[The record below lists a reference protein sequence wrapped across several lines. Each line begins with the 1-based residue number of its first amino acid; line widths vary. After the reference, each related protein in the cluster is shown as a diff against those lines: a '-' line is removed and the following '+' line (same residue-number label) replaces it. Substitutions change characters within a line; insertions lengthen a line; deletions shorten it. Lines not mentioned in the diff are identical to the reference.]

1 MKSMSVFFSDLI
13 SSFKKPKVI
22 IPILVV
28 LFIPVLY
35 SGMFL
40 TAFWDPYGKMG
51 DLPVAVVN
59 QDKGAEFNEKSL
71 HVGEDLVAELR
82 KSDDFKWEFVSRQA
96 ADEGMKDNKYYMTIV
111 IPEDFS
117 SKATTV
123 MDEHPDPA
131 DILFVPNEGYNFL
144 AGQIGGTAVKEIKS
158 KVSAKVTEAYTE
170 TLLTQVEKVSGGL
183 SDAGSGADT
192 IHEGAAKL
200 QDGAGKLKDNLA
212 KLVEGTVKLQD
223 GVTPLANGISSL
235 NQGAKDLQN
244 GAVKLSG
251 GLGQLSAAEKQ
262 LENGAVAAQQGGT
275 KLQAGLQSSLEGT
288 TKLDAGL
295 EAAQQGSSKLQ
306 AGMETALQ
314 GSGKVAEG
322 ADGVAKGLEQVMKAS
337 PELASNP
344 QMQKLLAASMAVAKG
359 SEQVHEGQQQL
370 AQGVKSLNDAQQ
382 QLAQGSGQLVK
393 GQQQLVGGSAQLNEG
408 QSRLAAGMQQFGSKL
423 SEAAAGSKELA
434 AGTGKLSAGTEQLGA
449 GVSKLTGGVDAIAS
463 GSKQLDTGAGQLKE
477 GTGKLA
483 DGSGELATKL
493 NDAAKQT
500 SEVKASDDTVS
511 MYAKPV
517 GVTENKYNPVPNYGT
532 GFAPYFLSL
541 GLFVGALIATLVI
554 PLRGSSVQ
562 EASGWNRF
570 VSRTLS
576 FGLMSLVQSLFAVT
590 LVLYGLKLQVQ
601 NVPMMFLFSF
611 ITSLSFM
618 FIIQALVTWLDNPGR
633 FVAILILIIQLTTSA
648 GTFPIELIP
657 DWMKVF
663 NPLLPMTYSVSGYK
677 AVISSGDMHAAW
689 SNVGVLAMFGGT
701 FLILTLVYFLMKHK
715 RNTEVENEQILTA

>member
-1 MKSMSVFFSDLI
+1 MRSVSVFVSDLI

-51 DLPVAVVN
+51 ELPVAVVN
-59 QDKGAEFNEKSL
+59 QDKGAEFNDKSL
-71 HVGEDLVAELR
+71 HVGEDLVAELK
-82 KSDDFKWEFVSRQA
+82 KSDDFKWEFVDRQEA
-96 ADEGMKDNKYYMTIV
+96 EKGMNDDKYYMTIV

-123 MDEHPDPA
+123 MDEHPHPA
-131 DILFVPNEGYNFL
+131 DIRFEPNEGYNFL

-170 TLLTQVEKVSGGL
+170 TLLSQVEKISGGL
-183 SDAGSGADT
+183 SDAGNGADA

-200 QDGAGKLKDNLA
+200 QDGAGKLKDNLS
-212 KLVEGTVKLQD
+212 KLVEGTVKLQN
-223 GVTPLANGISSL
+223 GVTPLADGISSL
-235 NQGAKDLQN
+235 HQGAKDLQS
-244 GAVKLSG
+244 GAAALSG

-262 LENGAVAAQQGGT
+262 LEQGASSAQQGGT

-288 TKLDAGL
+288 AKLNAGL
-295 EAAQQGSSKLQ
+295 EAAKQGSSKLQ
-306 AGMETALQ
+306 AGMEAALQ

-322 ADGVAKGLEQVMKAS
+322 AEGVAKGLEQLTKAS
-337 PELASNP
+337 PELAKNP
-344 QMQKLLAASMAVAKG
+344 QIQKLLAASQAVAKG
-359 SEQVHEGQQQL
+359 SEQVHQGQQQL
-370 AQGVKSLNDAQQ
+370 VQGTKNLSDAHE
-382 QLAQGSGQLVK
+382 QLTQGSGQLVK
-393 GQQQLVGGSAQLNEG
+393 GQQQLVQGGAQLNEG
-408 QSRLAAGMQQFGSKL
+408 QSRLAGGMKQFGGKL
-423 SEAAAGSKELA
+423 SEAAAGSQALA

-449 GVSKLTGGVDAIAS
+449 GVGKLTGGVDAIAS
-463 GSKQLDTGAGQLKE
+463 GSKQLDTGAGQLVE
-477 GTGKLA
+477 GTGKLTE
-483 DGSGELATKL
+483 GSGKLATKL
-493 NDAAKQT
+493 NDAAKKT
-500 SEVKASDDTVS
+500 SDVKTTDDTVS
-511 MYAKPV
+511 MFAKPITI
-517 GVTENKYNPVPNYGT
+517 TENKHNPVPNYGT

-554 PLRGSSVQ
+554 PLRGSSVS

-570 VSRTLS
+570 VSRALS
-576 FGLMSLVQSLFAVT
+576 FGLMSLAQSLFAVT

-601 NVPMMFLFSF
+601 SVPMMFLFSF
-611 ITSLSFM
+611 VTSLCFM

-657 DWMKVF
+657 NWMKVF

-677 AVISSGDMHAAW
+677 AVISSGDMNAAW
-689 SNVGVLAMFGGT
+689 SHMGLLAVFGGA
-701 FLILTLVYFLMKHK
+701 FLLLTMTYFLTKHK
-715 RNTEVENEQILTA
+715 RTAEVGNEQTLTA